1 MGRFKQKM
9 PCYTGSL
16 VDLEYIVYFN
26 FLKTCQ
32 STSGKGYIM
41 AIYIWSFII
50 LFCMGGLPL
59 FGLERCFQ
67 WFWVLLKSVF

>member
-41 AIYIWSFII
+41 AIY
-50 LFCMGGLPL
+50 
-59 FGLERCFQ
+59 FGLSLYCFV
-67 WFWVLLKSVF
+67 WVGCHCLG

>member
-16 VDLEYIVYFN
+16 VDLEYIVYYN

-41 AIYIWSFII
+41 AVF
-50 LFCMGGLPL
+50 
-59 FGLERCFQ
+59 FGLSLYCFVWLGCQ
-67 WFWVLLKSVF
+67 CSG

>member
-16 VDLEYIVYFN
+16 VDLEYIVYN

-41 AIYIWSFII
+41 AVF
-50 LFCMGGLPL
+50 
-59 FGLERCFQ
+59 FGLSLYCLYG
-67 WFWVLLKSVF
+67 WVANVRAREAFPMVLGLLKSVF